1 VDLSDLRQLSALERV
16 DLALASRMLTPG
28 ADCEPIAAAQRALD
42 GVRQPGVADIP
53 FIASLLRLRGFAL
66 ADEDAADVL
75 CGRPSRLSPVTQ
87 EHRLLRGLA
96 ECLQRIRQRAAD
108 GREPDGW
115 FLVEMFRTMTAE
127 LPRFRNNDLRRGPP
141 WDALLYVDYPAA
153 DQLRVAL
160 DRFEPEHSYRDT
172 PVVFQALHPVRQGFR
187 LFWRFAR
194 LAPFADFNVVVA
206 WLGLNAW
213 LQAKGFP
220 LLAAA
225 AGDQQALVRMVSG
238 PPPMRVP
245 VFEARLLAS
254 LGDAA

>member
-1 VDLSDLRQLSALERV
+1 MDHSDLRQLSVLERI

-28 ADCEPIAAAQRALD
+28 ADNEPIAAAQRALD
-42 GVRQPGVADIP
+42 GVRQPGVGDVL
-53 FIASLLRLRGFAL
+53 FLASLLRLRGFVL
-66 ADEDAADVL
+66 ADQDAADVL
-75 CGRPSRLSPVTQ
+75 GGRPSRLSPVTQ

-115 FLVEMFRTMTAE
+115 FLVELFRTMTTE
-127 LPRFRNNDLRRGPP
+127 MPRFHNNDLRRGPP
-141 WDALLYVDYPAA
+141 WDALLYVDYPAP

-160 DRFEPEHSYRDT
+160 DRFEPEHYYRDAAM
-172 PVVFQALHPVRQGFR
+172 VFQALHPVRQGFR

-194 LAPFADFNVVVA
+194 LAPFADFNVVIA

-225 AGDQQALVRMVSG
+225 PGDSQALVRLISG
-238 PPPMRVP
+238 PPPKRLP
-245 VFEARLLAS
+245 LFEARLLAS
-254 LGDAA
+254 LGEVA

>member
-1 VDLSDLRQLSALERV
+1 MDLSDLRQLSALERV

-28 ADCEPIAAAQRALD
+28 ADNEPIAAAQRALD